1 MRLIPL
7 HHVADHMRA
16 LGWRE
21 SHLFGHSYTKENLCV
36 GIWPDGWSLGRAT
49 DAPGIYKIAY
59 RGESL
64 IALQKALGAI
74 EEQSGAIEQG
84 AQP

>member
-7 HHVADHMRA
+7 QAVAEHMRA

-21 SHLFGHSYTKENLCV
+21 SHLFGHSYTNENLCV
-36 GIWPDGWSLGRAT
+36 GIWPDGWSVGRAT
-49 DAPGIYKIAY
+49 ESQGIYKIAY

-64 IALQKALGAI
+64 IGLQKALGSA
-74 EEQSGAIEQG
+74 EFSPEK
-84 AQP
+84 QP